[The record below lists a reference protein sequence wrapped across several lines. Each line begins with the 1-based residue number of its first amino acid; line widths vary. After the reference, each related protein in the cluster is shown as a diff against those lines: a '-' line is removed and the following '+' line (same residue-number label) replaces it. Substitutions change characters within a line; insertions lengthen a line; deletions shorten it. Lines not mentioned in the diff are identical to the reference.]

1 MNAFFPRTFLKDCPV
16 VESAAGVWLQ
26 DRDGK
31 RYFDGSC
38 GAIVTNLGHGNARI
52 NDAILKQLNK
62 VAYAHTS
69 QFWSEPA
76 LKLCEKLI
84 ELAPANFTGGRVFL
98 TSGGSESVETALKMA
113 RGFFLERGESNRHQ
127 VISRRHSYHG
137 ATAGALSVTGHPA
150 RKRPYSPILKESNFI
165 HSTYDYRC
173 LCGDPSPTPCK
184 KQSCALARAN
194 ELEEAILELGP
205 ENVMAFLAEPI
216 SGAALGAVV
225 PGDAYWPR
233 IKDICTKYGVL
244 LIADEVMV
252 GLGRTGKVFAINHW
266 QVEPDLIVLG
276 KGLAAGYQPLGA
288 VLAGP
293 KVVDA
298 FQKNSGI
305 FEHGYTYSGH
315 PVAAAAGLACLEFL
329 ARENLVERVA
339 EMQTFFFSK
348 LEELRKYEFVGDI
361 RGRGLFAGIEFVED
375 KQSKKPFDAA
385 HKFSKKISAAATA
398 NGVLIYPGSAFIDGV
413 SGDHVLIAPPF
424 IATKAEMDE
433 MFDRLDAAFSSVQT
447 IQRS

>member
-1 MNAFFPRTFLKDCPV
+1 MSALRLNLLLIGLLLAASVLSLLIGRGGSLALWTLWVDDPASARVILWQLRLPRL
-16 VESAAGVWLQ
+16 L
-26 DRDGK
+26 
-31 RYFDGSC
+31 
-38 GAIVTNLGHGNARI
+38 L
-52 NDAILKQLNK
+52 AILVGASLG
-62 VAYAHTS
+62 
-69 QFWSEPA
+69 
-76 LKLCEKLI
+76 L
-84 ELAPANFTGGRVFL
+84 
-98 TSGGSESVETALKMA
+98 SGAVLQGLL
-113 RGFFLERGESNRHQ
+113 RN
-127 VISRRHSYHG
+127 
-137 ATAGALSVTGHPA
+137 P
-150 RKRPYSPILKESNFI
+150 
-165 HSTYDYRC
+165 
-173 LCGDPSPTPCK
+173 
-184 KQSCALARAN
+184 
-194 ELEEAILELGP
+194 
-205 ENVMAFLAEPI
+205 LAEPSLLGTS

-233 IKDICTKYGVL
+233 IKEICTKYGVL

-266 QVEPDLIVLG
+266 HVEPDLIVLG

-375 KQSKKPFDAA
+375 KQSKKPFDAV
-385 HKFSKKISAAATA
+385 HKFSKKIIAAATA

-424 IATKAEMDE
+424 IATKAELDE